1 MAKKGMIEGVH
12 YKLRTANSYY
22 PLKKDGT
29 FNRIAEANPIHS
41 IFMGYKRG
49 RFTGMIG
56 LSGWSK
62 LKRNQEKWESMQRI
76 ATLNEI
82 ALKKGA
88 PEVWKKQRDFCDT
101 SVEEKYWLNGAP
113 FTSISANKYSYVEGA
128 GKMSAHVDGD
138 DLDFG
143 MTTMCVFRCG
153 DYEGAYLSFP
163 RYGIGI
169 DADDGDVIIADSNE
183 LHGVTQI
190 KGEGVRHTCVAY
202 CGSDVATKGVRG
214 KTENPIG
221 HHHRDKHGSLDEFL

>member
-29 FNRIAEANPIHS
+29 FNRIAEVNPIHS

-82 ALKKGA
+82 ALKKSTPKFGKNK
-88 PEVWKKQRDFCDT
+88 ETFVIQVLKKNT
-101 SVEEKYWLNGAP
+101 G
-113 FTSISANKYSYVEGA
+113 
-128 GKMSAHVDGD
+128 
-138 DLDFG
+138 
-143 MTTMCVFRCG
+143 
-153 DYEGAYLSFP
+153 
-163 RYGIGI
+163 
-169 DADDGDVIIADSNE
+169 
-183 LHGVTQI
+183 
-190 KGEGVRHTCVAY
+190 
-202 CGSDVATKGVRG
+202 
-214 KTENPIG
+214 
-221 HHHRDKHGSLDEFL
+221 